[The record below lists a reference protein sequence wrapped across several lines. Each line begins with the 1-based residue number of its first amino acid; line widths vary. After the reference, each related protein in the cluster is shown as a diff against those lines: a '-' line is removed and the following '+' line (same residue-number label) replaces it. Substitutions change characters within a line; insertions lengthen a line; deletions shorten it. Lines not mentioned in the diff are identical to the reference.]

1 MRGAGALVAAGCGA
15 DGARRAVRTGRRRVP
30 RPPGLHPRAW
40 TVGRRPAG
48 RRGRSVPPTVVAHEV
63 SGRKHRRRRRR
74 PPHAPR
80 GRHDLQRPARQPRQ
94 PGRDDDGRGRLHRDV
109 HRACEPRPTGFRPFI
124 GCVPTAGGGRIPTA
138 VHAPAAVKPGRP
150 TRLRVRTVSFVNA
163 VAGVTHGCN
172 RGERLVSSTHA
183 VAFRSRREPSVTQL
197 AGVQSELVLRAGR
210 LVASATLTGAARGLR
225 AKLQIQAVCTRGPD
239 LP

>member
-1 MRGAGALVAAGCGA
+1 MRGAGALVAAGAVLMVLAAPSALAA
-15 DGARRAVRTGRRRVP
+15 DECRGLPVCIPVAGPWVVIPPGDADARFPQRSWRMKCPEGSIVGGVDARLTHRAVDMTFSGLLGSPVNPGITTREEVVFTGTYT
-30 RPPGLHPRAW
+30 GSA
-40 TVGRRPAG
+40 
-48 RRGRSVPPTVVAHEV
+48 S
-63 SGRKHRRRRRR
+63 
-74 PPHAPR
+74 
-80 GRHDLQRPARQPRQ
+80 
-94 PGRDDDGRGRLHRDV
+94 
-109 HRACEPRPTGFRPFI
+109 RPTGFRPFV

-138 VHAPAAVKPGRP
+138 LQSPSAVKPGRP

-197 AGVQSELVLRAGR
+197 AGVQSELVLRAGQGCAR
-210 LVASATLTGAARGLR
+210 DETPGAARGLR